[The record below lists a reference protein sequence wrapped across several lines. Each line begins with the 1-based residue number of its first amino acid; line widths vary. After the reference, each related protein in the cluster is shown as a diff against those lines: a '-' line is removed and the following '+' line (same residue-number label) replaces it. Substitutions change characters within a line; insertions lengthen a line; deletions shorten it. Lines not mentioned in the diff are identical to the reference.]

1 MTRNKPLKVLQLG
14 SPAGL
19 YGAERWILALI
30 KHLDPKQVKTI
41 VGVIRD
47 SSIEDVPLCT
57 EAEKLGF
64 ATAIIEAQGRFNFSA
79 VRKLKKYII
88 EKQIDILHTHFY
100 KTDLIG
106 FWATRGTN
114 CKLVSTPHGWSTK
127 ADFKLWC
134 YEQLDRLI
142 FPFMD
147 AVVPLSEDLYIP
159 LAARDRLFRRSK
171 ATSNVQ
177 LINNGVDLS
186 EVEECTTVAEEL
198 QGWRDQ
204 GEFIIGY
211 IGQLIPRKGLD
222 VLLNALSKLGIEPS
236 WRLALVGE
244 GEQRTELE
252 KIVEQL
258 GLRERVSFFGYREN
272 RLEFLRGFDVFVL
285 PSRLEGIPRC
295 LMEAMA
301 AEKLVLASDIPGC
314 NDLIAHQKNGL
325 LFPLGNSDEL
335 CGQLRKIYGD
345 PDEMKMLAKN
355 GYVDVKS
362 NYSATRMAVEYHGLY
377 NHIDLKHF
385 HKNDSF

>member
-1 MTRNKPLKVLQLG
+1 MPRNKLLKVLQLG

-19 YGAERWILALI
+19 YGAERWILALV
-30 KHLDPKQVKTI
+30 KHLDPNQVKTI

-47 SSIEDVPLCT
+47 SSIDEVPLCA

-64 ATAIIEAQGRFNFSA
+64 ATAIIEAHGRFNFSA

-88 EKQIDILHTHFY
+88 EQQIDILHTHFY

-106 FWATRGTN
+106 LLATRGTN

-171 ATSNVQ
+171 ATSNVK

-186 EVEECTTVAEEL
+186 EVKECNTVAMEL
-198 QGWRDQ
+198 QDWREQ

-222 VLLNALSKLGIEPS
+222 VLLNALAKLGFEVR
-236 WRLALVGE
+236 WRLALIGE
-244 GEQRTELE
+244 GEQRHELE
-252 KIVEQL
+252 KLAEEL
-258 GLRERVSFFGYREN
+258 GIRERVSFFGYRKN

-285 PSRLEGIPRC
+285 PSTLEGIPRC

-301 AEKLVLASDIPGC
+301 AKKLVLASDIPGC
-314 NDLIAHQKNGL
+314 NGLVQHQNNGL
-325 LFPLGNSDEL
+325 LFGCDDVSCLVEQLQQIINNSDVYS
-335 CGQLRKIYGD
+335 G
-345 PDEMKMLAKN
+345 LAYA
-355 GYVDVKS
+355 GYTYVS
-362 NYSATRMAVEYHGLY
+362 ENYSAGRMAEEYQRVYVQLERV
-377 NHIDLKHF
+377 
-385 HKNDSF
+385 SSV